1 MSENKKSNENK
12 TQKKDEKKRV
22 NPDLTKGEIEFPD
35 TRERRDGPGG
45 N

>member
-12 TQKKDEKKRV
+12 AQKKDEKKRV
-22 NPDLTKGEIEFPD
+22 NPDLIKGKIEFPD

>member
-1 MSENKKSNENK
+1 MPENKKSNEK
-12 TQKKDEKKRV
+12 KQKKDEKKYV
-22 NPDLTKGEIEFPD
+22 NPDLTKGKIEFPD

>member
-1 MSENKKSNENK
+1 MKEEKDKKQQEFFNPEK
-12 TQKKDEKKRV
+12 KQKKNETHNKV
-22 NPDLTKGEIEFPD
+22 FVPD